1 MMMEGNGP
9 AVAGAKRV
17 GFISLGCPKALVDSE
32 RILTQLRFEG
42 YEVAASYE
50 NADAVIVNTCGFITP
65 AVEES
70 LSAIGEALE
79 ATGKVIVTGCLGERP
94 EKIMERHP
102 KVAAITGSEAVD
114 DVMGHVRTL
123 LPIDTSAFTG
133 LLPVAAPGTRAD
145 AVQPEREDTRHG
157 DVFAPSV
164 KLTPKH
170 YAYVKIA
177 EGCNHTCSFCIIPK
191 LRGLQVSRDAGSV
204 LYEAYRLIAG
214 GTKELMIISQDTSAY
229 GVDVRY
235 RESEFQGEQV
245 RAHLTDLAV
254 KLGEMGAWVRMH
266 YVYPYPHVE
275 KIVELM
281 AQGKIL
287 PYLDVPLQHASP
299 KILRSMRRPGAGK
312 QLDTIR
318 RWREICPELVIRS
331 TFIVGFPGETEAD
344 FQELLQFL
352 EDARLDRVG
361 AFTYSD
367 VDEAD
372 ANALP
377 DAVPQDVKEE
387 RLSRFMEV
395 AQRISAERLAEKVGT
410 VMDVIVDEFNDDED
424 DAPGTKLIGRTKG
437 DAPGI
442 DGQVYLFAADFAG
455 TVKIGDIVRVRI
467 EDSDEYDLYGEVVET
482 PAWKPNVPQLGHFGK
497 H

>member
-1 MMMEGNGP
+1 MMEGNGP

-281 AQGKIL
+281 AAGKIL

-344 FQELLQFL
+344 FVELLQFL

>member
-1 MMMEGNGP
+1 MGSR
-9 AVAGAKRV
+9 KV

-32 RILTQLRFEG
+32 RILTQLRVEG

-50 NADAVIVNTCGFITP
+50 GADAVIVNTCGFITP

-79 ATGKVIVTGCLGERP
+79 ATGRVIVTGCLGERP
-94 EKIMERHP
+94 EKILERHP

-114 DVMGHVRTL
+114 DVMMHVREL
-123 LPIDTSAFTG
+123 LPIETDEFTG
-133 LLPVAAPGTRAD
+133 VLPVTASGMR
-145 AVQPEREDTRHG
+145 PEREATKHG
-157 DVFAPSV
+157 DVFAPTI
-164 KLTPKH
+164 KLTPRH

-177 EGCNHTCSFCIIPK
+177 EGCNHTCAFCIIPK
-191 LRGLQVSRDAGSV
+191 LRGKQVSRDAGAV
-204 LYEAYRLIAG
+204 LYEAFRLIAG
-214 GTKELMIISQDTSAY
+214 GTKELMVISQDTSAY

-235 RESEFQGEQV
+235 RESEFQGGPV

-266 YVYPYPHVE
+266 YVYPYPHVD

-299 KILRSMRRPGAGK
+299 RILRLMRRPGAGK

-318 RWREICPELVIRS
+318 RWRGICPELTIRS
-331 TFIVGFPGETEAD
+331 TFIVGFPGETEEE
-344 FQELLQFL
+344 FQELLTFL

-361 AFTYSD
+361 AFAYSD
-367 VDEAD
+367 VEEAD

-377 DAVPQDVKEE
+377 DPVPDDVKGD
-387 RLSRFMEV
+387 RLARFMEV
-395 AQRISAERLAEKVGT
+395 AQRISTERLAEKVGRT
-410 VMDVIVDEFNDDED
+410 VDVIVDEFNDDGD
-424 DAPGTKLIGRTKG
+424 DAPGTRLIGRTKG

-442 DGQVYLFAADFAG
+442 DGQVYLFAGEFAG
-455 TVKIGDIVRVRI
+455 QVKIGDIVKARI
-467 EDSDEYDLYGEVVET
+467 EDSDEYDLFGEVVER
-482 PAWKPNVPQLGHFGK
+482 PKWKPNVPQLGHFGG

>member
-1 MMMEGNGP
+1 MTQTVDPPTTLGKQNM
-9 AVAGAKRV
+9 ASRKV

-32 RILTQLRFEG
+32 RILTQLRVEG

-50 NADAVIVNTCGFITP
+50 GADAVIVNTCGFITP

-79 ATGKVIVTGCLGERP
+79 ATGRVIVTGCLGERP
-94 EKIMERHP
+94 EKILERHP

-114 DVMGHVRTL
+114 DVMMHVREL
-123 LPIDTSAFTG
+123 LPIETDEFTG
-133 LLPVAAPGTRAD
+133 VLPVTASGMR
-145 AVQPEREDTRHG
+145 PERENTKHG
-157 DVFAPSV
+157 DVFAPTI
-164 KLTPKH
+164 KLTPRH

-177 EGCNHTCSFCIIPK
+177 EGCNHTCAFCIIPK
-191 LRGLQVSRDAGSV
+191 LRGLQVSRDAGAV
-204 LYEAYRLIAG
+204 LYESFRLIAG

-266 YVYPYPHVE
+266 YVYPYPHVDR
-275 KIVELM
+275 IVELM

-299 KILRSMRRPGAGK
+299 RILKLMRRPGAGK

-318 RWREICPELVIRS
+318 RWRGICPELTIRS
-331 TFIVGFPGETEAD
+331 TFIVGFPGETEEE
-344 FQELLQFL
+344 FGELLTFL

-361 AFTYSD
+361 AFAYSD
-367 VDEAD
+367 VEEAD

-377 DAVPQDVKEE
+377 DPVPEDVKQE
-387 RLSRFMEV
+387 RLARFMEV
-395 AQRISAERLAEKVGT
+395 AQRISTERLAEKVGR
-410 VMDVIVDEFNDDED
+410 VMDVIVDEFNDDEG
-424 DAPGTKLIGRTKG
+424 DAPGTRLIGRTKG

-442 DGQVYLFAADFAG
+442 DGQVYLFAGDFAG
-455 TVKIGDIVRVRI
+455 QVKIGDIVRARI
-467 EDSDEYDLYGEVVET
+467 EDSDEYDLFGEVVER
-482 PAWKPNVPQLGHFGK
+482 PEWKPNVPQLGHFGG

>member
-1 MMMEGNGP
+1 MMEGNSP

-235 RESEFQGEQV
+235 RDSEFQGEQV

-281 AQGKIL
+281 AAGKIL

-410 VMDVIVDEFNDDED
+410 VMDVIVDEFNDVED

-442 DGQVYLFAADFAG
+442 DGQVYLFAGDFAG

-482 PAWKPNVPQLGHFGK
+482 PAWKPNVPQLGLFGK

>member
-1 MMMEGNGP
+1 MTEGNSP

-123 LPIDTSAFTG
+123 LPIETDAFTG

-145 AVQPEREDTRHG
+145 AAQPQREDTRHG

-299 KILRSMRRPGAGK
+299 KVLRAMRRPGAGK

-372 ANALP
+372 ANKLEG
-377 DAVPQDVKEE
+377 AVPQDVKEE

>member
-1 MMMEGNGP
+1 MMEGNGP

-281 AQGKIL
+281 AAGKIL

-442 DGQVYLFAADFAG
+442 DGQVYLFAGDFAG